1 MLDQI
6 LLDKLVYDT
15 QIPEITLRNTPKF
28 WDYWQEYLMSPD
40 EGWRLT
46 DVIDFTLELG
56 YNGGFGEG
64 VWDEV

>member
-6 LLDKLVYDT
+6 LLDKVAYDT
-15 QIPEITLRNTPKF
+15 DIPEWRLRNSPAF
-28 WDYWQEYLMSPD
+28 WDYWQDYLMSAD
-40 EGWRLT
+40 DNWRLT

-56 YNGGFGEG
+56 YTGQLGDG